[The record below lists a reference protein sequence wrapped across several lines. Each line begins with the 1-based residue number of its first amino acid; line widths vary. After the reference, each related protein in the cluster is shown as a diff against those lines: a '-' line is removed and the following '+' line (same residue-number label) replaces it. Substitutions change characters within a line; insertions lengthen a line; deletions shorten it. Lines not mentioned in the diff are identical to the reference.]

1 MRHRRKRDLDPHANH
16 YQRLHEHST
25 RGAERADPAECA
37 CAGSGWILSSCD
49 VWAKCSRHYDGQP
62 RPDRRPEKRPPG
74 DRKEGSPRD
83 GSPREGYHE
92 FYIEKCRATRIEDP
106 SVAHAEALVE
116 KRRRA
121 ERRAERGGGKT
132 VGAESAPNQSPA
144 GGEEGGPE
152 LPF

>member
-1 MRHRRKRDLDPHANH
+1 MRHRRKRDLDPHTNH

-25 RGAERADPAECA
+25 VGAERADPAECA

-74 DRKEGSPRD
+74 DRKEGGSTDGYPNE

-92 FYIEKCRATRIEDP
+92 FYIEKCRAARIDDP

-116 KRRRA
+116 KRRRD
-121 ERRAERGGGKT
+121 ERRAER
-132 VGAESAPNQSPA
+132 AHDQSPA
-144 GGEEGGPE
+144 DGEEGGGE

>member
-1 MRHRRKRDLDPHANH
+1 MRHRRKPDLDPYTNH

-25 RGAERADPAECA
+25 RGAERADPQECA

-74 DRKEGSPRD
+74 NSTEGDPKY
-83 GSPREGYHE
+83 GYHE
-92 FYIEKCRATRIEDP
+92 FYIEKCRATRIDDP
-106 SVAHAEALVE
+106 SLAHAEALVE
-116 KRRRA
+116 KRRRD
-121 ERRAERGGGKT
+121 ERRAERDGGKT
-132 VGAESAPNQSPA
+132 VGAERPPAQSPA
-144 GGEEGGPE
+144 GGEGPE